1 MSCTNVRYGYYDFL
15 GKNPLGGKK
24 SEIHPPKGGFF
35 LPNPSLVPHPLGQ
48 WSPMFLVPV
57 TDFVEDN
64 FSMDEVGGGF
74 GMIQGHNIYGALY
87 FCYYYISSTSDHQ
100 AVDPGGCGPV
110 LQYLM
115 LHLGL

>member
-1 MSCTNVRYGYYDFL
+1 MIYVRVFCL
-15 GKNPLGGKK
+15 SVSL
-24 SEIHPPKGGFF
+24 SFTAAA
-35 LPNPSLVPHPLGQ
+35 PNLFGPGTS
-48 WSPMFLVPV
+48 
-57 TDFVEDN
+57 FVEE
-64 FSMDEVGGGF
+64 FSHGLGVGSGF
-74 GMIQGHNIYGALY
+74 RMIQASYVYCALY